1 MRLHSCCWLWLP
13 SSEGS
18 SGTGGFTLRVVYPHP
33 WQVSVI
39 VGRKL
44 WFQCRLLPRASW
56 VSSHDNQVPYSE
68 WSRES
73 KTDPWGLLRLSL
85 KNHIIISIRSSLW
98 GGGPSKDVN
107 IRRWEP
113 HIPILLNV
121 AYSFKIQLE
130 YTTVGKPFLIPC
142 VPCYPV
148 LCKLQLLVCVSV
160 TLVSWM
166 NRKDTKVKIFVLSV
180 WLMQPLKVW
189 LRNAKIFC
197 HRLRTIWAGNM
208 HIPLNI

>member
-1 MRLHSCCWLWLP
+1 MPDSQNVRKAFNFVANKNLWLCIGF
-13 SSEGS
+13 SWHSLS
-18 SGTGGFTLRVVYPHP
+18 NTLSFSGCELN
-33 WQVSVI
+33 
-39 VGRKL
+39 
-44 WFQCRLLPRASW
+44 
-56 VSSHDNQVPYSE
+56 SHTN
-68 WSRES
+68 S
-73 KTDPWGLLRLSL
+73 KAKHD
-85 KNHIIISIRSSLW
+85 RSSLW

>member
-73 KTDPWGLLRLSL
+73 KTDPWHLLRLSL
-85 KNHIIISIRSSLW
+85 KNHIIISIRSISVLRELTASSGSRKKGHWNLTNIRAPGELLSLEGEEYENMVQSLW
-98 GGGPSKDVN
+98 ISSLNCFNLIFSIGN
-107 IRRWEP
+107 I
-113 HIPILLNV
+113 I
-121 AYSFKIQLE
+121 
-130 YTTVGKPFLIPC
+130 T
-142 VPCYPV
+142 
-148 LCKLQLLVCVSV
+148 
-160 TLVSWM
+160 
-166 NRKDTKVKIFVLSV
+166 
-180 WLMQPLKVW
+180 
-189 LRNAKIFC
+189 
-197 HRLRTIWAGNM
+197 
-208 HIPLNI
+208 